1 MGKVGKRKK
10 FREMYLFI
18 KLLGRRFVED
28 NTADLA
34 ATLAYYFLLS
44 LFPLVIF
51 LFAVLPYLGLTQQ
64 ELLPFL
70 SRYLPGEVM
79 LLIQQN
85 LGSVFTKSGGLLS
98 LGIIA
103 TLWPASNAI
112 NALMRTLNR
121 AYHVKETRSFVVIRI
136 LAMILTL
143 AMIFAIAMT
152 LAVNVV
158 SAALVRTLFQH
169 IGISDKFA
177 DMWSVVS
184 TLTTFVVIITIFAF
198 LYSLGPNMK
207 LKLGEVMVGAVI
219 AGTCWQA
226 ASYAFS
232 FYVRYFGHYAT
243 TYGTLGGIIILML
256 WFYITALTIIAG
268 GQINAILHHL
278 RISKRGQYS
287 K

>member
-1 MGKVGKRKK
+1 MGEKKK

-18 KLLGRRFVED
+18 KLLSKRFVED
-28 NTADLA
+28 NTVDLA

-70 SRYLPGEVM
+70 GRYLPGEVM
-79 LLIQQN
+79 FLIRQN
-85 LGSVFTKSGGLLS
+85 LGSVFTRSGRLLS
-98 LGIIA
+98 VGIIA
-103 TLWPASNAI
+103 TLWAASSAV
-112 NALMRTLNR
+112 NALMRTLNH
-121 AYHVKETRSFVVIRI
+121 AYHVKETRSFFVIQI
-136 LAMILTL
+136 QALLLTL

-152 LAVNVV
+152 LAVNVF
-158 SAALVRTLFQH
+158 SAALAQEFFRQ
-169 IGISDKFA
+169 IGMTDGFT

-184 TLTTFVVIITIFAF
+184 SLTTFVVIIFIFAF

-207 LKLGEVMVGAVI
+207 LKLKEVMIGSVI
-219 AGTCWQA
+219 AGSGWQA
-226 ASYAFS
+226 ASYGFS
-232 FYVRYFGHYAT
+232 LYVRYFGHYSS

-256 WFYITALTIIAG
+256 WFYITAMTIIIG

-278 RISKRGQYS
+278 RTGKRL
-287 K
+287 